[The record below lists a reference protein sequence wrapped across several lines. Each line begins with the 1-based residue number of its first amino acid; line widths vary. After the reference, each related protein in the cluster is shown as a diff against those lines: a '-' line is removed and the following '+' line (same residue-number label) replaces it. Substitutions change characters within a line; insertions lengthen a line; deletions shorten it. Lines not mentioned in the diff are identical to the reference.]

1 MIMQTQFGFNITR
14 QPPQISTPFVELRL
28 LPRLLL
34 IIGIFG
40 LIVGVGLKDTYSPT
54 PIATSQWVSL
64 ALQGNLLLLVIPLI
78 GYRPTWG
85 WFHPLI
91 FGILLS
97 LIDYLR
103 DISLYLY
110 GLPWHTALP
119 NWSPDKLTSLIA
131 YELSLN
137 AVGQITYYLG
147 FILMPKWGIP
157 RLRFSNIQ
165 SLAKKVS
172 GAVFFSIIVFVVYM
186 YTRGGVIA
194 HILSWGAGRQ
204 AALSGQFYWQL
215 LIQIGLI
222 ACLIWLAI
230 DRTCHRK
237 WLFWLY
243 IGLMLVMAFLIG
255 GSRSAVIYPII
266 YMVIVWALRER
277 KIPLTKIALVMV
289 VSLALIG
296 ILGSFRNS
304 TFTGE
309 IGWQVLN
316 PSHSETSSFSTGLEE
331 ISARSGSGRGVVP
344 ILARVPHDVNY
355 LYGQSYLALLTVPLP
370 RAFWPDK
377 PGMVGGQ
384 VGRAFFG
391 SDVGIPPGPIGE
403 SYWNF
408 GLAGVI
414 GVFFCFGAFH
424 RWLATTFRE
433 YARQPASFVL
443 YGFTVFLV
451 RPTSADLLAWLL
463 LLVPS
468 FLILRMMGIWS
479 GNSTTPRN
487 TASSLPK

>member
-1 MIMQTQFGFNITR
+1 MQTPLEIKTLR
-14 QPPQISTPFVELRL
+14 QAPKTPTPFVEFQL

-40 LIVGVGLKDTYSPT
+40 LVVGVGVKDIYNPT
-54 PIATSQWVSL
+54 LIHTSTWVSL

-78 GYRPTWG
+78 FYRPTWG
-85 WFHPLI
+85 WFHPII

-103 DISLYLY
+103 EISLYLY

-119 NWSPDKLTSLIA
+119 NWPPDKLTALIA
-131 YELSLN
+131 YELSLK
-137 AVGQITYYLG
+137 AIGQIAYYLG

-157 RLRFSNIQ
+157 QIKFFNIK
-165 SLAKKVS
+165 SLSKKVS
-172 GAVFFSIIVFVVYM
+172 CAVLFSVIVFMAYM

-204 AALSGQFYWQL
+204 SALSGQFYWQL
-215 LIQIGLI
+215 LIQCGLI

-230 DRTCHRK
+230 DCTCHRK
-237 WLFWLY
+237 WLFWFY
-243 IGLMLVMAFLIG
+243 ASLMLVITFLVG

-266 YMVIVWALRER
+266 FMVIVWALRER
-277 KIPLTKIALVMV
+277 RFSLTQIALVVV

-309 IGWQVLN
+309 IGWQGLGPN
-316 PSHSETSSFSTGLEE
+316 PSETSSFSIGLEE

-344 ILARVPHDVNY
+344 ILARVPHDINH

-377 PGMVGGQ
+377 PGMVDGQ

-391 SDVGIPPGPIGE
+391 SSVGIPPGPIGE

-424 RWLATTFRE
+424 RWLATTFRQ
-433 YARQPASFVL
+433 YAHHPTTFVL

-468 FLILRMMGIWS
+468 LLIMRLMGLWS
-479 GNSTTPRN
+479 GFSAQRN
-487 TASSLPK
+487 TASSFPK